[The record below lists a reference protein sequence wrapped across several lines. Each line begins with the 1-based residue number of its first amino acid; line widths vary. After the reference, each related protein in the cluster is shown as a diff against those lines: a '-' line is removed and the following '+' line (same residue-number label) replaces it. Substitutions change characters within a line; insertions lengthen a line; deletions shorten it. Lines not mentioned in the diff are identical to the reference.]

1 LKRFAEQYKRLLIQ
15 LLTAVL
21 LILCLSA
28 EAAFARPKQIVFV
41 VKSKNIPSYNRAIEG
56 FKHKA
61 SCEWTIVEYDLA
73 GRLESAGKMLKKL
86 KEEKPD
92 LVVAVGT
99 RALTALVNSKV
110 PQPTIFCMVMNPAAY
125 DLSSCDI
132 AGVSLAVSNEEKI
145 RVLTELS
152 PKIKRIAVFLRK
164 QSSPELLKDTAE
176 LAAGYRVKIIPV
188 EIGSEKEI
196 PRKLRAVLGRVD
208 ALCMLDDSFIRSKE
222 TLEFVVLKSL
232 ENNLPFMSIS
242 KVFVKEGSLLAL
254 SPSFFGNGQQ
264 AAQMAE
270 KVLVEGV
277 RAKNIPISLYK
288 EPELFINLKIAR
300 KINLDVPPALL
311 DRAKQVYE

>member
-1 LKRFAEQYKRLLIQ
+1 MQ

-21 LILCLSA
+21 LTLCLNT
-28 EAAFARPKQIVFV
+28 ETVFARPEVKVFI
-41 VKSKNIPSYNRAIEG
+41 VKSKDIPSYNLAIEG
-56 FKHKA
+56 FRHNA
-61 SCEWTIVEYDLA
+61 SSEWAIVEYDM
-73 GRLESAGKMLKKL
+73 GGTLESAGKMVKNLEK
-86 KEEKPD
+86 EKPD
-92 LVVAVGT
+92 LVVAVGA
-99 RALTALVNSKV
+99 RALTALVRSEISR
-110 PQPTIFCMVMNPAAY
+110 PIIFCMVMDPAAY
-125 DLSSCDI
+125 DIQNRDI
-132 AGVSLAVSNEEKI
+132 TGVSLAISKQQQIE
-145 RVLTELS
+145 VLTGLS
-152 PKIKRIAVFLRK
+152 PKIKRIGVLLRR

-176 LAAGYRVKIIPV
+176 LAAGYSVKIIPV

-232 ENNLPFMSIS
+232 ENNQPFMSIS

-277 RAKNIPISLYK
+277 RAKNIPISLHRK
-288 EPELFINLKIAR
+288 ADLFINLKIAR
-300 KINLDVPPALL
+300 KIHLDIPPALL

>member
-1 LKRFAEQYKRLLIQ
+1 MQ

-21 LILCLSA
+21 LIFCLNT
-28 EAAFARPKQIVFV
+28 ETVFAQPKAKVFII
-41 VKSKNIPSYNRAIEG
+41 KSKDIPSYNLAVEG
-56 FKHKA
+56 FRHKA
-61 SCEWTIVEYDLA
+61 SSDWNIVEYDLQ
-73 GRLESAGKMLKKL
+73 GTLKSAGKMVKKL
-86 KEEKPD
+86 KKEKPN
-92 LVVAVGT
+92 LVVAVGAK
-99 RALTALVNSKV
+99 ALTILVRSKV
-110 PQPTIFCMVMNPAAY
+110 SQPIIFCMVMNPAAY
-125 DLSSCDI
+125 DMQNRDI
-132 AGVSLAVSNEEKI
+132 TGVSLAISSEEQI

-152 PKIKRIAVFLRK
+152 PKIKRIGVFLRK
-164 QSSPELLKDTAE
+164 QSSPELLKDTTE
-176 LAAGYRVKIIPV
+176 LAVRHRVKIIPI

-222 TLEFVVLKSL
+222 TLEFVILKSL

-270 KVLVEGV
+270 KVLVEGI
-277 RAKNIPISLYK
+277 RPKNIPISLHK
-288 EPELFINLKIAR
+288 KADLFINLKIAR
-300 KINLDVPPALL
+300 KIHLDVPPALL